1 MEMSSSSAVSR
12 VRIPVAGVA
21 AVALLAG
28 LPAASAAA
36 DERTISRGVEIPA
49 FYDPPKRLPEHNGA
63 IIRKQPLKL
72 ALDQPDIDE
81 PLPGR
86 ATRIMYRST
95 DARGKAV
102 AVTGAYIAPDKAWTG
117 PGPQPLVALA
127 SGTMGQGDQCAPS
140 LSLENPLIVGDNT
153 ISFGYENLALLK
165 LLKTGVAVVVTD
177 YVGLGGTDR
186 LHTYVDRL
194 DEAHALLDAARA
206 ALRLPGTKLTK
217 NSAIGLY
224 GYSQGG
230 GASGAAAE
238 LAPDYAPEL
247 KLAGAYVG
255 APPANLS
262 EVIYGI
268 DGSALAGALAWSI
281 NGFAQGSPVVKKAI
295 DKNVNKAGKAALKDL
310 STMCVGDAILKYGF
324 AESKKWTKDGRSLTR
339 IISADPSLKK
349 VLARQRIGRLK
360 PRVPV
365 RVTTGIRDDIV
376 VHGQARRLA
385 SDWCAKGAKVVYN
398 PVDLPDLGN
407 KLLTNHLAPLL
418 TDQETAISWLTDR
431 LKGKGVKSNC
441 AKIPYQ
447 P

>member
-1 MEMSSSSAVSR
+1 MEKSSPSHLR
-12 VRIPVAGVA
+12 VPAAGIA
-21 AVALLAG
+21 AIALLAG
-28 LPAASAAA
+28 VPAAPAAA
-36 DERTISRGVEIPA
+36 DERAISRGVKIPA
-49 FYDPPKRLPEHNGA
+49 FYDPPKRLPKANGA
-63 IIRKQPLKL
+63 IIRKEPLKL
-72 ALDQPDIDE
+72 ALDQPDIDQ

-102 AVTGAYIAPDKAWTG
+102 AVTGAYIAPDKAWKG
-117 PGPQPLVALA
+117 PGPQPLIALA

-140 LSLENPLIVGDNT
+140 LSLENPLIVGDST

-165 LLKTGVAVVVTD
+165 LLNAGVAVVVTD

-217 NSAIGLY
+217 KSRIGLY

-238 LAPDYAPEL
+238 LQPDYAPEL

-268 DGSALAGALAWSI
+268 DGSALAGALGWSI
-281 NGFAQGSPVVKKAI
+281 NGFAQGSPTVKKAI
-295 DKNVNKAGKAALKDL
+295 EKNVNAAGKAALKDL

-324 AESKKWTKDGRSLTR
+324 AESRKWTKDGRSLTR
-339 IISADPSLKK
+339 IISADPALKK

-360 PRVPV
+360 PAVPV

-385 SDWCAKGAKVVYN
+385 SDWCARNAKVVYH

-407 KLLTNHLAPLL
+407 KLLGNHLAPLL

-431 LKGKGVKSNC
+431 LKGKGVKSTC